1 MREFV
6 MEGDRRWR
14 EDLVGRSVEER
25 VNVPHPLPVLAAT
38 TTGMIAV
45 NYPRTWGFDILPRSA
60 ASFLNEFAIKKT
72 KLLRRFFCYG
82 VFESMMIAVS
92 LSTSPSRSFDQWDD

>member
-45 NYPRTWGFDILPRSA
+45 NYPHLGL
-60 ASFLNEFAIKKT
+60 
-72 KLLRRFFCYG
+72 
-82 VFESMMIAVS
+82 
-92 LSTSPSRSFDQWDD
+92 